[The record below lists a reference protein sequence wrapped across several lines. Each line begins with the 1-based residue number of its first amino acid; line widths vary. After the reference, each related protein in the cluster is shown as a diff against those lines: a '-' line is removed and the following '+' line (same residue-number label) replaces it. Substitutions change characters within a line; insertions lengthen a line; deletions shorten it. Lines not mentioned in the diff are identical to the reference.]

1 MRLFT
6 FPLLLGL
13 LLIGMGCASNKNKS
27 SLEKPNIVYIMA
39 DDLGI
44 GDLGI
49 YGQQIISTPNIDKLA
64 SQGML
69 FTNFYAGSTVCAPSR
84 AALLTGQHT
93 GSTHVRGN
101 GEFPLAP
108 SKKIL
113 PELLKPKG
121 YTNAMF
127 GKWGLGLA
135 GSSGSPE
142 TRGWDEFLGHLHHV
156 DAHFQKPDSLDVLYD
171 GVLSRVALKDS
182 AYGNE
187 IFTQAAIDF
196 ISEQPKEN
204 PFFLYLS
211 FTIPHAEL
219 IVPDQYLNVHLDE
232 HGKSKYA
239 PEKAHPQG
247 RHYGGQAYPKA
258 AYAALVESLDA
269 YVGQVMETIKEN
281 GMEDNTLVIFTS
293 DNGTHTEG
301 GRSMEDV
308 DFFQSSGIYKGVKR
322 DLYSGGIKTP
332 FIVKWPQK
340 IAPGTQSDHIGAFW
354 DVYPTFADI
363 TNTSVAGESID
374 GISLLP
380 TLSGEKEQASHEY
393 LYWEFHEFGGKQALL
408 KDEWKIIRL
417 GVNEN
422 PEAPVALYNL
432 DKDPS
437 EEHDLADELPQ
448 KAEEL
453 RALMDG
459 VRSDNENFNFG
470 K

>member
-1 MRLFT
+1 MRLLT
-6 FPLLLGL
+6 LPLLTGL
-13 LLIGMGCASNKNKS
+13 LLITAGCSSNKDKS
-27 SLEKPNIVYIMA
+27 SIEKPNIVYIMA

-44 GDLGI
+44 GDLGV
-49 YGQQIISTPNIDKLA
+49 YGQEIISTPNIDKLA
-64 SQGML
+64 SEGML
-69 FTNFYAGSTVCAPSR
+69 FSNFYAGSTVCAPSR

-93 GSTHVRGN
+93 GTTHVRGN

-135 GSSGSPE
+135 GSSGAPQI
-142 TRGWDEFLGHLHHV
+142 RDWDEFLGHLHHI
-156 DAHFQKPDSLDVLYD
+156 DGHYQKPDSLDALQD
-171 GVLSRVALKDS
+171 GALTRVPLEGD

-187 IFTQAAIDF
+187 VFTQAAVDF
-196 ISEQPKEN
+196 IAQQPKDN

-219 IVPDQYLNVHLDE
+219 IVPDEYLNRHLDE
-232 HGKSKYA
+232 HGNSKYA
-239 PEKAHPQG
+239 PETAHPDG
-247 RHYGGQAYPKA
+247 RHYAGQAFPKA
-258 AYAALVESLDA
+258 AYAGLVESLDA
-269 YVGQVMETIKEN
+269 YVGELVEALKEN
-281 GMEDNTLVIFTS
+281 AMEDNTIVIFTS

-332 FIVKWPQK
+332 FIVKWPER
-340 IAPGTQSDHIGAFW
+340 ITPGTQSDHIGAFW

-374 GISLLP
+374 GISFLP
-380 TLSGEKEQASHEY
+380 TLIGDTDQQTHEY

-408 KDEWKIIRL
+408 KDQWKIIRL
-417 GVNEN
+417 EVNEN
-422 PEAPVALYNL
+422 PDAPVALYNL
-432 DKDPS
+432 EQDPS
-437 EEHDLADELPQ
+437 EMHNLADELPQ

>member
-1 MRLFT
+1 MYAIIMLV
-6 FPLLLGL
+6 GL
-13 LLIGMGCASNKNKS
+13 LLIGTGCASNKNKPS
-27 SLEKPNIVYIMA
+27 IEKPNIVYIMA

-44 GDLGI
+44 GDLGV
-49 YGQQIISTPNIDKLA
+49 YGQDIISTPNIDQLA
-64 SQGML
+64 AQGML
-69 FTNFYAGSTVCAPSR
+69 FSNFYAGSTVCAPSR

-93 GSTHVRGN
+93 GNTQIRGN
-101 GEFPLAP
+101 GEFPLVP

-142 TRGWDEFLGHLHHV
+142 TRAWDEFLGHLHHV
-156 DAHFQKPDSLDVLYD
+156 DAHFQKPDSLDAYLD
-171 GVLSRVALKDS
+171 GVLTQVALEDS
-182 AYGNE
+182 TYGNE
-187 IFTQAAIDF
+187 VFTQAAVDF
-196 ISEQPKEN
+196 IHQQPKEK

-219 IVPDQYLNVHLDE
+219 IVPDRYLNAHLDE
-232 HGKSKYA
+232 NGMSKYA
-239 PEKAHPQG
+239 PEQAHPHG
-247 RHYGGQAYPKA
+247 RHYGAQAYPKA

-269 YVGQVMETIKEN
+269 YVGQVMTALKEN
-281 GMEDNTLVIFTS
+281 AMEDNTLVIFTS

-308 DFFQSSGIYKGVKR
+308 DFFQSSGVYKGVKR

-332 FIVKWPQK
+332 FIVKWPKQV
-340 IAPGTQSDHIGAFW
+340 APGTQSAHVGAFW

-363 TNTSVAGESID
+363 TNTSMAGESID
-374 GISLLP
+374 GISFLP
-380 TLSGEKEQASHEY
+380 TLSGQQEQATHEY

-408 KDEWKIIRL
+408 QDQWKIIRL

-422 PEAPVALYNL
+422 PQASVELYNL
-432 DKDPS
+432 EKDPS
-437 EEHDLADELPQ
+437 EQHNLADELPQ

-453 RALMDG
+453 RELMDG
-459 VRSDNENFNFG
+459 VRSQNENFNFG
-470 K
+470 N